1 LAHDARITLEDA
13 MAPQTSRG
21 SAAADEAAVED
32 ALDFIGLDA
41 QLSAE
46 ERAVR
51 DTVARLVAE
60 RVLPLIAQCF
70 EAGRFPREL
79 VPEIAQLG
87 LFGAMLHGYGCAG
100 LNAVS
105 YGLICREIERGD
117 SALRSLVSVQ
127 SSLCMYPIDA
137 YGSEAQKQ
145 QWLPRLA
152 RGEVLGCFGLTE
164 SQGGSDPGA
173 MRTQA
178 RRAGGDWVLSGSK
191 MWITNAPIAD
201 VALIWAR
208 TEAGVR
214 GFLVERGTP
223 GLTAQEIAHK
233 FSLRAS
239 STGALFLDEVRVP
252 AEAMLPGAHG
262 LKAPLS
268 CLSQARFGIAWGALG
283 AAQACLAEALAH
295 VRERV
300 LFGRPLS
307 HTQAVQIR
315 LAEMVRALAS
325 AQAMALQLGRL
336 KDAGTLTPAQVSL
349 GKWHSCRV
357 ALDIARECRDL
368 LGGAGISL
376 EHAALRHML
385 NLETV
390 VTYEGT
396 QTVHQ
401 LAIGR
406 AVTGVAA
413 F

>member
-1 LAHDARITLEDA
+1 
-13 MAPQTSRG
+13 MAPQKSAG
-21 SAAADEAAVED
+21 SASAHEAAVED
-32 ALDFIGLDA
+32 ALDFMSLDA
-41 QLSAE
+41 QLSPE

-60 RVLPLIAQCF
+60 RVLPLIAECF

-87 LFGAMLHGYGCAG
+87 LFGPTLHGYGCAG

-152 RGEVLGCFGLTE
+152 RGEALGCFGLTE
-164 SQGGSDPGA
+164 SQGGSDPAA

-208 TEAGVR
+208 TDAGVR
-214 GFLVERGTP
+214 GFLVEPGTP
-223 GLTAQEIAHK
+223 GFTAQEVAHK

-239 STGALFLDEVRVP
+239 STGALFLDEVRLP
-252 AEAMLPGAHG
+252 AEAMLPGAQG

-295 VRERV
+295 TRERV

-307 HTQAVQIR
+307 HTQAAQIR
-315 LAEMVRALAS
+315 LAEMVRSLAS

-349 GKWHSCRV
+349 GKWHSCRI

-376 EHAALRHML
+376 EHVALRHML

-401 LAIGR
+401 LAVGR

>member
-1 LAHDARITLEDA
+1 MLEDA
-13 MAPQTSRG
+13 MAPHTSPG
-21 SAAADEAAVED
+21 SASANEAAVED
-32 ALDFIGLDA
+32 ALDFISLDA
-41 QLSAE
+41 QLSPE
-46 ERAVR
+46 ERMVR
-51 DTVARLVAE
+51 DSVARLVAL
-60 RVLPLIAQCF
+60 RVLPLIAECF

-87 LFGAMLHGYGCAG
+87 LFGPTLHGYGCAG

-152 RGEVLGCFGLTE
+152 RGEALGCFGLTE
-164 SQGGSDPGA
+164 SQGGSDPAA

-178 RRAGGDWVLSGSK
+178 RQLGGDWVLSGSK

-201 VALIWAR
+201 IALIWAR

-223 GLTAQEIAHK
+223 GLTAQEVAHK

-252 AEAMLPGAHG
+252 AEAMLPGAQG
-262 LKAPLS
+262 LRAPLS

-295 VRERV
+295 AHERV

-315 LAEMVRALAS
+315 LAEMVRSLAS
-325 AQAMALQLGRL
+325 AQALALQLGRL

-349 GKWHSCRV
+349 GKWHSCRI

-368 LGGAGISL
+368 LGGAGITL
-376 EHAALRHML
+376 EHVALRHML

-401 LAIGR
+401 LAVGR

>member
-1 LAHDARITLEDA
+1 
-13 MAPQTSRG
+13 MNPQTDPAMG
-21 SAAADEAAVED
+21 AAGAAAVED
-32 ALDFIGLDA
+32 ALDFLGLDA
-41 QLSAE
+41 QLSDE
-46 ERAVR
+46 ECVVR
-51 DTVARLVAE
+51 DIVSRLVRE
-60 RVLPLIAQCF
+60 RVLPLIAECF
-70 EAGRFPREL
+70 EHGRFPEEL
-79 VPEIAQLG
+79 VPEIARLG
-87 LFGAMLHGYGCAG
+87 LFGSTLHGHGCAG

-105 YGLICREIERGD
+105 YGLICREMERGD
-117 SALRSLVSVQ
+117 SALRSLISVQ

-137 YGSEAQKQ
+137 YGSDTQKQ
-145 QWLPRLA
+145 HWLPRMA
-152 RGEVLGCFGLTE
+152 RGEALGCFGLTE
-164 SQGGSDPGA
+164 SQGGSDPAA
-173 MRTQA
+173 MRTYA
-178 RRAGGDWVLSGSK
+178 RRQGGDWVLSGSK
-191 MWITNAPIAD
+191 MWITNGPIAD
-201 VALIWAR
+201 VALVWAR
-208 TEAGVR
+208 TDEGIR

-223 GLTAQEIAHK
+223 GFTAQDVAHK

-252 AEAMLPGAHG
+252 PGAMLPGAQG

-283 AAQACLAEALAH
+283 AAQACLQEALEHA
-295 VRERV
+295 RERV

-315 LAEMVRALAS
+315 LAEMVRSLAS

-336 KDAGTLTPAQVSL
+336 KEAGTLTPTQISL

-376 EHAALRHML
+376 EHVALRHLL

-401 LAIGR
+401 LAVGR
-406 AVTGVAA
+406 AITGVAA

>member
-1 LAHDARITLEDA
+1 
-13 MAPQTSRG
+13 MAPQKSAG
-21 SAAADEAAVED
+21 SASAHEAAVED
-32 ALDFIGLDA
+32 ALDFMSLDA
-41 QLSAE
+41 QLSPE

-60 RVLPLIAQCF
+60 RVLPLIAECF

-87 LFGAMLHGYGCAG
+87 LFGPTLHGYGCAG

-152 RGEVLGCFGLTE
+152 RGEALGCFGLTE
-164 SQGGSDPGA
+164 SQGGSDPAA

-208 TEAGVR
+208 TDAGVR
-214 GFLVERGTP
+214 GFLVEPGTP
-223 GLTAQEIAHK
+223 GFTAQEVAHK

-252 AEAMLPGAHG
+252 AEAMLPGAQG

-295 VRERV
+295 TRERV

-307 HTQAVQIR
+307 HTQAAQIR
-315 LAEMVRALAS
+315 LAEMVRSLAS

-349 GKWHSCRV
+349 GKWHSCRI

-376 EHAALRHML
+376 EHVALRHML

-401 LAIGR
+401 LAVGR